1 MQICITKA
9 TPSDFPKIIPLWK
22 EMILFHYQRDKA
34 FQLINGAE
42 KIFEEYLKSCLQN
55 SDNNILLLAE
65 TDNTPICY
73 CFAKISNRP
82 PIFEKNLCGVITDI
96 AVTDKFRRTGI
107 GSLLFKGVKE
117 WFSKKEINLIQLDI
131 SAVNEVSRA
140 FWQRMGFKPY
150 MITMSLED

>member
-9 TPSDFPKIIPLWK
+9 KPKDLPKVIPLWK

-42 KIFEEYLKSCLQN
+42 KIFEDYLKSCLQD
-55 SDNNILLLAE
+55 SENNILLLAE
-65 TDNTPICY
+65 KDNNTIGY
-73 CFAKISNRP
+73 CFAKTSNRP
-82 PIFEKNLCGVITDI
+82 PIFEKCSCGIITDI
-96 AVTDKFRRTGI
+96 SVTDKFRRTGV
-107 GSLLFKGVKE
+107 GRLLFKEAKE

-140 FWQRMGFKPY
+140 FWERMGFKPY